1 MEADDVTAGGNQRT
15 RLGCSLEGGLGPDV
29 VHALGESHGLNLA
42 PGSGPVSSAPQ
53 PSVSKVTARARIPGV
68 TSYYDLDAAN
78 DRVGEVRPLLT
89 ALRDDRDAI
98 GAAQLR
104 LKQLGAGGDD
114 ADQRAQ
120 LAKEQEQMT
129 VIVRRMERTVRQIDA
144 WGITLR
150 DIGTGLVDFPALANG
165 RPVWLCWK
173 LGEGDIAWWHELDAG
188 IAGRKPL
195 IELE

>member
-1 MEADDVTAGGNQRT
+1 
-15 RLGCSLEGGLGPDV
+15 
-29 VHALGESHGLNLA
+29 
-42 PGSGPVSSAPQ
+42 
-53 PSVSKVTARARIPGV
+53 VSKVTARARIPGV

>member
-1 MEADDVTAGGNQRT
+1 M
-15 RLGCSLEGGLGPDV
+15 
-29 VHALGESHGLNLA
+29 
-42 PGSGPVSSAPQ
+42 
-53 PSVSKVTARARIPGV
+53 
-68 TSYYDLDAAN
+68 TSYYDLGAAN
-78 DRVGEVRPLLT
+78 DRVGEVRPLLS

-104 LKQLGAGGDD
+104 LKQLGTGGAD
-114 ADQRAQ
+114 ADQHAQ
-120 LAKEQEQMT
+120 LKNEQEQMT

-150 DIGTGLVDFPALANG
+150 DIGAGLVDFPALANG
-165 RPVWLCWK
+165 RPIWLCWK
-173 LGEGDIAWWHELDAG
+173 LGEDDIAWWHELDAG